1 VKISERKKII
11 WDTHMKI
18 KYFDKNQ
25 QIFPGNFECVPIRDN
40 DEMSLLQMGLI
51 PSHTLSVFALAA
63 DFSVCE
69 ALYKTW
75 KSPPTPTPPT

>member
-1 VKISERKKII
+1 
-11 WDTHMKI
+11 MKI

-25 QIFPGNFECVPIRDN
+25 QILPGNFECVPIRDN
-40 DEMSLLQMGLI
+40 DEESLLQIGLI
-51 PSHTLSVFALAA
+51 PSRTLSVFALAA
-63 DFSVCE
+63 DFSVQE